1 VTHLARPHQP
11 GNPANNRPTQMPDSP
26 QIIPT
31 PEQMEALS
39 VTFQR
44 FGRACQVAVDQ
55 IVDAF
60 AAVMADEAEQAQAE
74 RPHHR
79 PEAPRTQGQGAGAG

>member
-1 VTHLARPHQP
+1 
-11 GNPANNRPTQMPDSP
+11 MPDSP

-60 AAVMADEAEQAQAE
+60 AAVMADEAERRRRGGPSIGRKRRTRRARGREQAD
-74 RPHHR
+74 
-79 PEAPRTQGQGAGAG
+79 G